1 MRRRVLYVLLWL
13 LAAGAA
19 VAVGVLAVTSV
30 GATLRDR
37 GPIGSDVRDYAE
49 RAEGAY
55 RPDPGAERVERVVS
69 GPYGDFL
76 VACRGAIAYG
86 EGTSVRD
93 GWRVVSYEEGPDD
106 DVDAV
111 FSRRSTSIEI
121 EVYCNQG
128 RPVIGDREVK
138 TLPDAD

>member
-1 MRRRVLYVLLWL
+1 MPRRVLYVLLWL
-13 LAAGAA
+13 VAAGAA

-55 RPDPGAERVERVVS
+55 RPDPGATRVARVVS
-69 GPYGDFL
+69 GPYGDFE

-111 FSRRSTSIEI
+111 FSRRGTSIEI

-128 RPVIGDREVK
+128 RPTISDREVK